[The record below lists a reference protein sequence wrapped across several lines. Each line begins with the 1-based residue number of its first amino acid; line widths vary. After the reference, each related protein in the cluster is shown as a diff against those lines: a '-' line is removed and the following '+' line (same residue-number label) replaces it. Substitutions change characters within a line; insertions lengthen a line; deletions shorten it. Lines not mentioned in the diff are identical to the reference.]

1 MATIGCLQERAS
13 EMPAARR
20 RLAAHGG
27 LSPSSGDNSS
37 GYPEPR
43 GHQRAMNASDLV
55 MFALG
60 LALIVGGLA
69 LIVGGGV
76 ALGAALGWN
85 IARRVTRYLL
95 GGRSFTHPTEV

>member
-1 MATIGCLQERAS
+1 MRIPIAS
-13 EMPAARR
+13 
-20 RLAAHGG
+20 LA
-27 LSPSSGDNSS
+27 
-37 GYPEPR
+37 
-43 GHQRAMNASDLV
+43 AMNASDLV

-85 IARRVTRYLL
+85 IARRVTRYML
-95 GGRSFTHPTEV
+95 GGRSFHAPD